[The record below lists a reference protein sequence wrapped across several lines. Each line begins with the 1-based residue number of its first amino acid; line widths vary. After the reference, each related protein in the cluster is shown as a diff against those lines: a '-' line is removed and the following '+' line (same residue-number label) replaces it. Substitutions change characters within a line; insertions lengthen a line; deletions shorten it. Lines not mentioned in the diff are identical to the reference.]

1 MADVVAVPKEKMD
14 VVVPNAGW
22 VVLLVPKDAR
32 GPVPPKVVC
41 VVLPNAGWAAG

>member
-32 GPVPPKVVC
+32 GPVPPKVVW